1 MATTNILIYLMRKDL
16 RVADNPIFH
25 YLSST
30 PDHGFTHLLP
40 VYVFPYIQMDLSG
53 LVNGEDLDQDDDIST
68 RSRVGHFARCG
79 PHRAKFI
86 AETVWNLK
94 SSLEALGSG
103 LILRAGDHGKV
114 VSSLVE
120 GFKKQQLQVG
130 AVWTTG
136 LVGSEEVDQEGAV
149 SAICG
154 DQDVDFKIWPDEK
167 YFVDDRD
174 LNFGT
179 PEELPTIFTTYLRS
193 VEPLREK
200 PRSVLPT
207 PVKSSLP
214 VFPEI
219 STIAPQASPF
229 AIPDE
234 YEELED
240 ALVRPVEGFLGNMP
254 AVPEGA
260 SSAHPFKGGED
271 FARDR
276 LDYVM
281 RAEVAKNYKDTRN
294 GLIGADFST
303 KLSAYLA
310 LGTLTARQI
319 HEALLGYEDG
329 SVEMYQDA
337 AGFGEGE
344 NDGTKAVRN
353 ELLWRDYMRLYH
365 KKFGNKLFQAH
376 GLKADLPEYQEGG
389 DKRITWKTRDESTA
403 APDQTPDCA
412 AIGTIIERFNTGTT
426 GMGLIDASQR
436 ELMHSGYT
444 SNRAR
449 QNVANFLAKHL
460 GIDWRYGAE
469 WYEMLL
475 IDYDVSS
482 NWANWQYVAGVGND
496 PRSESRLFNPVKQ
509 AFDYD
514 KEGSYVRT
522 WVPEVSKLQ
531 KLENVFQ
538 ACTASEE
545 DIKDAGLEGNP
556 MVTDPVKKI
565 DFSVE
570 GKPRTNKRSYVRRK
584 GRGKQAGGDTD
595 DKGEGQTG
603 GGDAAAGQRDL
614 NQGWRSQPS
623 PTNSTKGS
631 GSTDIRKLEGPL
643 VVASHPNPAPPA
655 APGMNND
662 NTHRGQ
668 SNRGGRG
675 GRGGFFRGNNNRGYA
690 PAGQSNRGYRP
701 STSRPTEHHGMSSRA
716 TQTPTQPP
724 VTSAS

>member
-1 MATTNILIYLMRKDL
+1 MANTNILIYLLRKDL

-25 YLSST
+25 YLSSS
-30 PDHGFTHLLP
+30 PNHGFTHLLP
-40 VYVFPYIQMDLSG
+40 VYVFPHTQMDLSG
-53 LVNGEDLDQDDDIST
+53 LVSDDDTDQYVGMSC

-114 VSSLVE
+114 VKSLVD
-120 GFKKQQLQVG
+120 GFRKHQLQVG

-136 LVGSEEVDQEGAV
+136 LVGSEETDQEGVVAAV
-149 SAICG
+149 CR
-154 DQDVDFKIWPDEK
+154 DQDVAFKIWPDEK
-167 YFVDDRD
+167 YFIDDRD
-174 LNFGT
+174 LNFST

-207 PVKSSLP
+207 PAKSSLP
-214 VFPEI
+214 SFPDI
-219 STIAPQASPF
+219 STIAPQATPF
-229 AIPDE
+229 VIPDK
-234 YEELED
+234 YEDLEEV
-240 ALVRPVEGFLGNMP
+240 LVRPVKMFLGNIP
-254 AVPEGA
+254 SFPKEAK
-260 SSAHPFKGGED
+260 SAHPFKGGEEA
-271 FARDR
+271 ARER
-276 LDYVM
+276 LEYVV
-281 RAEVAKNYKDTRN
+281 RADVAKNYKATRN

-303 KLSAYLA
+303 KFSAYLA
-310 LGTLTARQI
+310 QGSLTARQI

-329 SVEMYQDA
+329 TVARYQDA
-337 AGFGEGE
+337 AGFGQGE

-365 KKFGNKLFQAH
+365 KRFGNKLFQAH
-376 GLKADLPEYQEGG
+376 GLKADKPEYQEGG
-389 DKRITWKTRDESTA
+389 EKMIKWKTADENTA
-403 APDQTPDCA
+403 VADQNPDPAT
-412 AIGTIIERFNTGTT
+412 IGKIIERFNAGNT

-436 ELMHSGYT
+436 ELMHTGYT

-496 PRSESRLFNPVKQ
+496 PRSESRLFNPIKQ

-514 KEGSYVRT
+514 KDGTYVRT
-522 WVPEVSKLQ
+522 WVPEVSKLH

-545 DIKDAGLEGNP
+545 DIKEAGLEGP
-556 MVTDPVKKI
+556 T
-565 DFSVE
+565 SV
-570 GKPRTNKRSYVRRK
+570 RT
-584 GRGKQAGGDTD
+584 
-595 DKGEGQTG
+595 
-603 GGDAAAGQRDL
+603 
-614 NQGWRSQPS
+614 
-623 PTNSTKGS
+623 
-631 GSTDIRKLEGPL
+631 
-643 VVASHPNPAPPA
+643 
-655 APGMNND
+655 
-662 NTHRGQ
+662 
-668 SNRGGRG
+668 
-675 GRGGFFRGNNNRGYA
+675 
-690 PAGQSNRGYRP
+690 
-701 STSRPTEHHGMSSRA
+701 
-716 TQTPTQPP
+716 
-724 VTSAS
+724 